1 MGRTKLKRAT
11 VKEQKLQ
18 SIDILCVVW
27 RDVCVVSAQ
36 RIQEG
41 FLEEMGAWECFEEGG
56 GSLIDRSEIEKE
68 AFHRQTQAD

>member
-1 MGRTKLKRAT
+1 MGHPESKRAT

-18 SIDILCVVW
+18 SIDIFCVVW
-27 RDVCVVSAQ
+27 KDVCVVSAQ

-56 GSLIDRSEIEKE
+56 GIQIDRFEIEKE